1 MLGPYAFTVVTGCML
16 GIGVHGPARREAARY
31 TEELPSP
38 IRFMGLCAVA
48 LGATAAATGYHW
60 HVLAL
65 LWAAAFAVPLALVDI
80 AEHRLPRR
88 LTYPS
93 AAGTLLLLGAAWAAG
108 DRTGSAL
115 HALYGA
121 AALGAVFWLM
131 ALALPFG
138 LGDAALGL
146 TVGGVLGWYGFGA
159 VFEGV
164 LAAFLLA
171 AGFGTAKLV
180 ARRAGRRDELPFGPF
195 LLLGALLAVAL
206 SH

>member
-1 MLGPYAFTVVTGCML
+1 MLGPYVFTVVAGCAAGA
-16 GIGVHGPARREAARY
+16 GISAPARREAARY
-31 TEELPSP
+31 TERLPSP
-38 IRFMGLCAVA
+38 VRLMGLCVVA
-48 LGATAAATGYHW
+48 LGATAAAAGYHW
-60 HVLAL
+60 HILAL
-65 LWAAAFAVPLALVDI
+65 LWAAACAVPLALVDV
-80 AEHRLPRR
+80 AEHRLPHR

-93 AAGTLLLLGAAWAAG
+93 AAGTLLLLGAADLAG

-146 TVGGVLGWYGFGA
+146 TVGAVLGWYGFAA
-159 VFEGV
+159 VFAGV
-164 LAAFLLA
+164 LLGFLLA
-171 AGFGTAKLV
+171 AGYGTAKLA

-195 LLLGALLAVAL
+195 LLLGTLLAIAL